1 MIIINLIFY
10 GFLSF
15 CIIYTLMSLIGFW
28 IIYKKKKRI
37 DKINQLIK
45 SKQVIETNQRDI
57 H

>member
-15 CIIYTLMSLIGFW
+15 CVVYTLMSLIGFW